1 MSAERATSSGKVTS
15 KTQSGTSDGTVKRI
29 A

>member
-15 KTQSGTSDGTVKRI
+15 KTQRGTADGTVKRI